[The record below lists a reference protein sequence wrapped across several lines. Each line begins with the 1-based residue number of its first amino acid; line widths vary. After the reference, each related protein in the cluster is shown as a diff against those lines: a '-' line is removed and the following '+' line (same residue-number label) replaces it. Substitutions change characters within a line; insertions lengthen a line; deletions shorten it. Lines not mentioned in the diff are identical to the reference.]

1 MKQGNRFVLEERTM
15 TEHQTPQAAAAFFS
29 PVVELRRYTLH
40 PGKRDALVDVFDR
53 HLVETQED
61 AGMKVI
67 GQFRDLDH
75 PDHFV
80 WLRGF
85 EDMEARR
92 RSLEAFYNGPVW
104 AAHRDAAN
112 ATMIDSDDV
121 LLLRPACPD
130 AGFDL
135 AGAARGPRDAL
146 TEAPSPDRSA
156 LLAVV
161 HHVAPDCEPEF
172 LSLFENQAAPLLA
185 SLDAPLI
192 AAFVTEH
199 AENTFP
205 RLPVRAAENVF
216 VAFARFA
223 GRAALAAH
231 QVGLSASPEWQEL
244 SKGLAGCLSKPTEAY
259 RLVPTARSLLA

>member
-1 MKQGNRFVLEERTM
+1 M
-15 TEHQTPQAAAAFFS
+15 TEQQQQQAAVELFS

-40 PGKRDALVDVFDR
+40 PGRRDTLIDVFDR

-61 AGMKVI
+61 TGMKVI
-67 GQFRDLDH
+67 GQFRDLDR

-85 EDMEARR
+85 GDMEARR
-92 RSLEAFYNGPVW
+92 RSLEAFYTGPVW

-121 LLLRPACPD
+121 LLLRPAWPG

-135 AGAARGPRDAL
+135 AGATRGGQDAS
-146 TEAPSPDRSA
+146 TQAPSPDRSA
-156 LLAVV
+156 LLASV
-161 HHVAPDCEPEF
+161 HHVLPDREMEF
-172 LSLFENQAAPLLA
+172 LSLFESQAASLLA
-185 SLDAPLI
+185 GFGAPLI

-231 QVGLSASPEWQEL
+231 RARLSASPEWEAL
-244 SKGLAGCLSKPTEAY
+244 SDRLASYLTKPSETF

>member
-1 MKQGNRFVLEERTM
+1 M
-15 TEHQTPQAAAAFFS
+15 TEHKKPRTAAKLFS

-40 PGKRDALVDVFDR
+40 AGKRDTLINVFDR

-61 AGMKVI
+61 TGMKVI
-67 GQFRDLDH
+67 GQFRDLDR

-85 EDMEARR
+85 DDMEARR
-92 RSLEAFYNGPVW
+92 RSLEAFYTGPVW

-121 LLLRPACPD
+121 LLLRPAWPG
-130 AGFDL
+130 AGFNL
-135 AGAARGPRDAL
+135 VGAMRGPRDASAD
-146 TEAPSPDRSA
+146 APSPDRSA

-161 HHVAPDCEPEF
+161 HHVTPDREAEF
-172 LSLFENQAAPLLA
+172 LSLFQNHAAPPLA
-185 SLDAPLI
+185 DQGAPLI

-216 VAFARFA
+216 VAFARF
-223 GRAALAAH
+223 GDRAALAEHRARF
-231 QVGLSASPEWQEL
+231 SASPEWQAL
-244 SKGLAGCLSKPTEAY
+244 SDKLAGFFVKPSETC